1 MRWVQRLRDNPRK
14 SRATRCDRVAP
25 FSIESLS
32 FRFSINLFESG
43 SVLPWPPRLNR
54 FVKLYFLV
62 QLTIAARC
70 YPGRIFECAAKL
82 LASAFV
88 QRQPGFTRAAL
99 NSAAKRA
106 PRSNSLEASSVLS
119 LPFPLRESRSF
130 SSQFNPLNA
139 SSVLPVPS
147 SENRLAKFYFP
158 IQLRL
163 RQRSFIF
170 AAIPELTREVF
181 LPDQSAAHT
190 KRSEKCWQEL
200 SRENSVEICACL
212 WKKVFIHFFS
222 KGWMVAFTRN

>member
-1 MRWVQRLRDNPRK
+1 MPARQSKKK

-70 YPGRIFECAAKL
+70 YPRRIFECAAKL

-106 PRSNSLEASSVLS
+106 PRSTRWKLVRFYPCHSPCVNRGAFLHNSIQLMPARFYPCRHQRIDSRSFTSQFNSGYASSVLS
-119 LPFPLRESRSF
+119 LLPS
-130 SSQFNPLNA
+130 LN
-139 SSVLPVPS
+139 
-147 SENRLAKFYFP
+147 
-158 IQLRL
+158 
-163 RQRSFIF
+163 
-170 AAIPELTREVF
+170 
-181 LPDQSAAHT
+181 
-190 KRSEKCWQEL
+190 
-200 SRENSVEICACL
+200 
-212 WKKVFIHFFS
+212 
-222 KGWMVAFTRN
+222 

>member
-1 MRWVQRLRDNPRK
+1 VRRK
-14 SRATRCDRVAP
+14 ASR
-25 FSIESLS
+25 
-32 FRFSINLFESG
+32 FRFR
-43 SVLPWPPRLNR
+43 PA
-54 FVKLYFLV
+54 
-62 QLTIAARC
+62 AARF
-70 YPGRIFECAAKL
+70 YPCRLELSREA
-82 LASAFV
+82 
-88 QRQPGFTRAAL
+88 
-99 NSAAKRA
+99 
-106 PRSNSLEASSVLS
+106 RSPVHSLEAGSVLS

-130 SSQFNPLNA
+130 SSQFNPVNA

-163 RQRSFIF
+163 RQLSFIF